1 MSIRSTIGCDSYT
14 GEQRKG
20 NPHTCAL
27 DRTICHR
34 VSWWVT
40 GSVGECTRV
49 TDLRWLGNRDRDPP
63 VPANHEGL
71 CTRCRAQSRATRRY
85 PSPARWHQRRTWQWH
100 ASHAR
105 MSASCESCNGV
116 MSETA
121 MMHGGRAILLVSTQA
136 ETTSSSSASDGR
148 PADASQC
155 ICVLQKGVHM
165 ISKMRTC
172 VPNHASGKCVQESIV
187 TMGVASSMLGL
198 TRPYGQPSSPSPISH
213 VWWVE

>member
-1 MSIRSTIGCDSYT
+1 MYISRFLHKWCISSTYVHEEYSWVRQLHGRADERQTHTRVRSTVRFGT
-14 GEQRKG
+14 
-20 NPHTCAL
+20 
-27 DRTICHR
+27 R
-34 VSWWVT
+34 VIWW
-40 GSVGECTRV
+40 VGECTRV
-49 TDLRWLGNRDRDPP
+49 TALRWLGNRDRDPP

-71 CTRCRAQSRATRRY
+71 CTRCRAQSRATRRD

-155 ICVLQKGVHM
+155 ILRATEGCSYD
-165 ISKMRTC
+165 I
-172 VPNHASGKCVQESIV
+172 
-187 TMGVASSMLGL
+187 
-198 TRPYGQPSSPSPISH
+198 
-213 VWWVE
+213 